1 MLFCDRKGRY
11 LPPFAVV
18 LLVAFFD
25 PICLQDEDITLQI
38 TESEDNEEDDMVDV
52 IWRQLLSSCPWLSEL
67 DESATEGVL
76 NVWRK
81 VVDRIFSL
89 YKLSCSAYFTFL
101 KLNAGQV
108 GTTFIRTF
116 FPSTR
121 KWYSELFS
129 PFSRLPPPQIPLDED
144 DPRLHLS
151 HRAEQST
158 DDVIV
163 MATLRLL
170 RLLVKHAGELR
181 QYLEHGLETTPTAP
195 WRGDRLVF
203 QGE

>member
-1 MLFCDRKGRY
+1 
-11 LPPFAVV
+11 
-18 LLVAFFD
+18 
-25 PICLQDEDITLQI
+25 
-38 TESEDNEEDDMVDV
+38 MVDV

-67 DESATEGVL
+67 DESATEGVIK
-76 NVWRK
+76 VWRK

-108 GTTFIRTF
+108 GSSAFSFSQVCLKR

-121 KWYSELFS
+121 KRYLTLKYFLLSSLCPS
-129 PFSRLPPPQIPLDED
+129 PQIPLDED

-195 WRGDRLVF
+195 WRGDGLKDGLEKIVF
-203 QGE
+203 G